1 MSNAAFSLCSPF
13 AFTLHALFVKNSKG
27 EEKREGEGLGKNI
40 AIIIAVGQIQERAHE
55 SNP

>member
-1 MSNAAFSLCSPF
+1 MSNAAFSLRSPF

-27 EEKREGEGLGKNI
+27 EEKRRDGGEGKNI
-40 AIIIAVGQIQERAHE
+40 AIIMVVEQIQERAHE

>member
-1 MSNAAFSLCSPF
+1 MSNAAFSLRSPF

-27 EEKREGEGLGKNI
+27 EEKRPEGGGKNI